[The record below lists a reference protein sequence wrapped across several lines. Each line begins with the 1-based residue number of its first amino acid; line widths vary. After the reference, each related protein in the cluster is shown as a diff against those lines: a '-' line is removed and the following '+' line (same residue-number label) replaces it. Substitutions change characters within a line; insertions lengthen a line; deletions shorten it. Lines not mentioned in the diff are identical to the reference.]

1 MFLNQINESISS
13 RDTSINYLTGVWLQ
27 FQVENKQKTWKI
39 TSHLRFAAIFATKQN
54 VATKRRASL
63 DTSFQVCRVNGK
75 LKQTNRQT
83 TPANDK
89 RLADVRRSTF
99 PRCLISLIERLS
111 TTYFFPANGREC
123 HVTWLFPRLQFAG
136 RRFYARRAFFPFEG
150 NVKTWVFVA
159 HFNLVFLRF
168 WSYAFIAMLRLLSY
182 FNINCL

>member
-99 PRCLISLIERLS
+99 PRCLISLLS
-111 TTYFFPANGREC
+111 TCGSREAVPCKARVSGVWSTQFSTWNAQPKRVLYFA
-123 HVTWLFPRLQFAG
+123 RL
-136 RRFYARRAFFPFEG
+136 
-150 NVKTWVFVA
+150 
-159 HFNLVFLRF
+159 
-168 WSYAFIAMLRLLSY
+168 
-182 FNINCL
+182 

>member
-99 PRCLISLIERLS
+99 PRCLISLLL
-111 TTYFFPANGREC
+111 
-123 HVTWLFPRLQFAG
+123 VTWRHCYTHWQIRKPQKVLAKFQ
-136 RRFYARRAFFPFEG
+136 AF
-150 NVKTWVFVA
+150 KYMIY
-159 HFNLVFLRF
+159 LRVMPKYIF
-168 WSYAFIAMLRLLSY
+168 QK
-182 FNINCL
+182 

>member
-99 PRCLISLIERLS
+99 PRCLISLIFPWQRATSIVTFGFLLPFWNTLYMKILTKRRFRLVNVLRLS
-111 TTYFFPANGREC
+111 HDG
-123 HVTWLFPRLQFAG
+123 VTLKCWSTPSSD
-136 RRFYARRAFFPFEG
+136 PPW
-150 NVKTWVFVA
+150 VKRITF
-159 HFNLVFLRF
+159 
-168 WSYAFIAMLRLLSY
+168 SYLSY
-182 FNINCL
+182 C